1 MYAVIRTGGKQYRV
15 SEGDVIRVETLAAE
29 AGSSIDLTD
38 VLMIANGDD
47 IKIGTPVLD
56 GAKVTADV
64 TAHGRHKKIEIVKFR
79 RRKHFDRRTGH
90 RQNYTELKITGI
102 AG

>member
-29 AGSSIDLTD
+29 AGSSVELGD
-38 VLMIANGDD
+38 VLMIADGDE
-47 IKIGTPVLD
+47 IKIGTPVLE

-64 TAHGRHKKIEIVKFR
+64 TAHGRHKKIEVVKFR